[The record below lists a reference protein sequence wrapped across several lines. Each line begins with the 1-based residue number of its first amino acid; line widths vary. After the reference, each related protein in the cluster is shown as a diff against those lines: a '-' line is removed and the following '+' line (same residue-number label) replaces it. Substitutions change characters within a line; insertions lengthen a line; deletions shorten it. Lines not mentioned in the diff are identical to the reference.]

1 MKESVK
7 VLLTEE
13 EVDKKI
19 YELGARITRD
29 YEGKRLH
36 LVCVLKGELIS
47 HLQWISCRLQAMKE
61 LRLQVISI

>member
-19 YELGARITRD
+19 DELGAQITKD
-29 YEGKRLH
+29 YAGKKLH
-36 LVCVLKGELIS
+36 LICVLKGGAPFMSEL
-47 HLQWISCRLQAMKE
+47 A
-61 LRLQVISI
+61 

>member
-19 YELGARITRD
+19 DELGAQITKD
-29 YEGKRLH
+29 YAGKKLH
-36 LVCVLKGELIS
+36 LICAVS
-47 HLQWISCRLQAMKE
+47 YTHLTLPTIL
-61 LRLQVISI
+61 LV